1 MAQTLEELRRDVI
14 ISRIDKYMKN
24 HFSEDYLTT
33 DLDADSNVYRWIV
46 DDPDTWTKTYVVYD
60 ANDNTILVSIPMSR
74 PFVSEEILKKASKML
89 DRVYKVVG
97 EKLPTGDTNFEITIG
112 SADDTVYN
120 DVGMETTI
128 TWLTYNITVPV
139 DPMHLEE
146 FLDFALSWYCLHLLH
161 GLFERRLG
169 KKRWGALWTA
179 LDYLSDEYSPKL
191 GVYIP

>member
-33 DLDADSNVYRWIV
+33 DLDGENNIYRWIV
-46 DDPDTWTKTYVVYD
+46 DDLDTWTRTYVVYD
-60 ANDNTILVSIPMSR
+60 ANDNTILVSTPMSK

-112 SADDTVYN
+112 STNDTVYN

-146 FLDFALSWYCLHLLH
+146 FLDFALSWYAKHLLG

-169 KKRWGALWTA
+169 KKRWRALWTA
-179 LDYLSDEYSPKL
+179 LNYLSDEYSPKL